1 MKLLKA
7 IIRPN
12 KVDEVKDRLGIEVE
26 REGFETVGGYLLSHL
41 GRMPYVG
48 ERFQVDGLDVEVL
61 EVERR
66 RIAKVRLRRAEEPL
80 AAEER

>member
-1 MKLLKA
+1 MA
-7 IIRPN
+7 
-12 KVDEVKDRLGIEVE
+12 DRLGVEIE

-48 ERFQVDGLDVEVL
+48 ERFEVDDLEAEVL

-66 RIAKVRLRRAEEPL
+66 RINKVRLRRRQPV
-80 AAEER
+80 AEER